1 MLFGSRIAANVSLPV
16 FVNDHTQ
23 PSRVELHAGRFRV
36 ISAANVPMYTRR
48 SVSATV
54 EVVVTERNACFS
66 APFTCMP
73 ACDAVAVPTIPALPV
88 NRPVNVFAPATVCV
102 VVDMIPPSE
111 AVAFG
116 TLKFTVPPVLATE
129 NAASLNVNAAVA
141 A

>member
-36 ISAANVPMYTRR
+36 MSPANVPIYTRR

-54 EVVVTERNACFS
+54 EVVVTERKACFS

-88 NRPVNVFAPATVCV
+88 NSPVNVFAPATVCV
-102 VVDMIPPSE
+102 VVDMIPPRA

-116 TLKFTVPPVLATE
+116 IFRFIVALVREYP
-129 NAASLNVNAAVA
+129 NAASLCVIAGV
-141 A
+141 